1 MSYVLRPYQVDA
13 VEAGVRFFLDKA
25 ARYNALMMLPTG
37 SGKSLCIAGIAQ
49 RLDGPVLV
57 FQPSKEILEQNLAK
71 YESYGNRAAVYSAS
85 FNRKEIDHVTFATI
99 GSVKNKADLFR
110 AFRYII
116 IDECHG
122 VCAKNEDGMY
132 TRFLRELGDV
142 KVLGMSVGSDS
153 TVELVGGPFGKGFVG
168 RIEDAFEVAI
178 SSGLK
183 VYEVEQYDV
192 IELNGVAAR
201 GWNGCGFAWKDC
213 RKIIRHSA
221 SGIPM
226 MEIVAHSNRIRLTD
240 NHSIYVAVGGENVR
254 VLRGRSPATRKRP
267 SIKCISA
274 SGIKAG
280 DILMGDDGAG
290 WESEKEHTYDMVE
303 FVGSMMK
310 ESRARI
316 KCDTKSIPMNV
327 MLHLAAGNH
336 PREMAYRW
344 RRAGTLPI
352 EAYRSIPPG
361 WRPACKCIG
370 IEGSKCTIAPHINLS
385 DWAYVLGFYLGD
397 GWLCREKLR
406 IGRIGFAVERSGKD
420 KFSSELRAMKGV
432 AWGLTENGCANSGS
446 VVIRANNIFVYELL
460 RHVCGIKQCYE
471 KRIPSQWITSWPKA
485 ARRQLLDGLIDSD
498 GYEQKP
504 NARNKKQ
511 MVFTTTSSALAN
523 DLMCLLRSL
532 GIAGGKHLRRGSKLG
547 GIINGRQIIGRRDA
561 YGVIWSG
568 HDQDGNRKGH
578 RGSRKRFIHDKQCFS
593 ELPVRKSSPS
603 KPEQYVY
610 DLEMDGHPSFVA
622 SGFLVHNTATPYR
635 LVTDGFGG
643 SILKFLTRTRPR
655 VFKELIYYVQ
665 NGDLFRD
672 GYLAKLKYTDAS
684 AGFDRG
690 QLKLN
695 STGADYDDDSV
706 ARYYA
711 KSGFM
716 DRVAA
721 ATRRAMTERKN
732 VLIFTRFV
740 EDGERLMTMVHGVEM
755 VTAKSTK
762 REREAVVGHFRLGIT
777 KAVVNCGVLVHGF
790 DYPELETV
798 IIAAPTMSLARYY
811 QEIGRCI
818 RPHPEKDHAEVI
830 DLCGNYSMFGR
841 VEDLELVDG
850 GRGMWAIHSN
860 GRQLTNVYYGER
872 RPVAGGHGGG
882 ATSVV
887 SGTIEHETEKAYLL
901 RHADGRELWWPKSKL
916 EVMVHNGRTIT
927 AKIPKWLAIDK
938 GMMERPPQLLFSE
951 ARP

>member
-1 MSYVLRPYQVDA
+1 VSYVLRPYQVDA

-71 YESYGNRAAVYSAS
+71 YQSYGNRAAVYSAS
-85 FNRKEIDHVTFATI
+85 FNSRDIGHVTFATI

-110 AFRYII
+110 AFRYVI
-116 IDECHG
+116 IDEAHG
-122 VCAKNEDGMY
+122 VNAKNEDGMY

-142 KVLGMSVGSDS
+142 KCL
-153 TVELVGGPFGKGFVG
+153 
-168 RIEDAFEVAI
+168 
-178 SSGLK
+178 
-183 VYEVEQYDV
+183 
-192 IELNGVAAR
+192 
-201 GWNGCGFAWKDC
+201 
-213 RKIIRHSA
+213 
-221 SGIPM
+221 
-226 MEIVAHSNRIRLTD
+226 
-240 NHSIYVAVGGENVR
+240 
-254 VLRGRSPATRKRP
+254 
-267 SIKCISA
+267 
-274 SGIKAG
+274 
-280 DILMGDDGAG
+280 
-290 WESEKEHTYDMVE
+290 
-303 FVGSMMK
+303 
-310 ESRARI
+310 
-316 KCDTKSIPMNV
+316 
-327 MLHLAAGNH
+327 
-336 PREMAYRW
+336 
-344 RRAGTLPI
+344 
-352 EAYRSIPPG
+352 
-361 WRPACKCIG
+361 
-370 IEGSKCTIAPHINLS
+370 
-385 DWAYVLGFYLGD
+385 
-397 GWLCREKLR
+397 
-406 IGRIGFAVERSGKD
+406 
-420 KFSSELRAMKGV
+420 
-432 AWGLTENGCANSGS
+432 GLT
-446 VVIRANNIFVYELL
+446 
-460 RHVCGIKQCYE
+460 
-471 KRIPSQWITSWPKA
+471 
-485 ARRQLLDGLIDSD
+485 
-498 GYEQKP
+498 
-504 NARNKKQ
+504 
-511 MVFTTTSSALAN
+511 
-523 DLMCLLRSL
+523 
-532 GIAGGKHLRRGSKLG
+532 
-547 GIINGRQIIGRRDA
+547 
-561 YGVIWSG
+561 
-568 HDQDGNRKGH
+568 
-578 RGSRKRFIHDKQCFS
+578 
-593 ELPVRKSSPS
+593 
-603 KPEQYVY
+603 
-610 DLEMDGHPSFVA
+610 A
-622 SGFLVHNTATPYR
+622 SPYR